1 MTLFLKL
8 MTFYFINIFKNYLN
22 VILFD
27 YFVIILLAAHY
38 IFNILKKFINI
49 FITCDWGLLLVLVP
63 DFRSYFKMI
72 FYLIINL
79 FSIIGKSSKKQR
91 LFFNSFDV
99 KVFDHYLKNDFFSK
113 FFSQIIIYVSLSLF
127 DVYFFSEIKQ

>member
-38 IFNILKKFINI
+38 IFNILKKFIKI

-79 FSIIGKSSKKQR
+79 FSIIGKSSNKR

-99 KVFDHYLKNDFFSK
+99 KVRDHYLKNYFFSK
-113 FFSQIIIYVSLSLF
+113 FFFTNYNLRFIISIWCL
-127 DVYFFSEIKQ
+127 FFSEMKQ